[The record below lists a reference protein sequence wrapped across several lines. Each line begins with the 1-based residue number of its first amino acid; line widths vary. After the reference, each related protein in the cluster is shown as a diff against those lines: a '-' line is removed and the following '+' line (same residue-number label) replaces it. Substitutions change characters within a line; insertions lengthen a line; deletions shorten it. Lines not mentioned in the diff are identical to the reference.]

1 MRQKIVISGHILAW
15 GVLGAG
21 GVAGVLAPSSEC
33 SRGATLRQVA
43 GFFDPKE
50 SRAKASARWTLW
62 EDFLLTLCTPR
73 PEGEG
78 QSGRGED

>member
-1 MRQKIVISGHILAW
+1 MQA
-15 GVLGAG
+15 
-21 GVAGVLAPSSEC
+21 SSSKY
-33 SRGATLRQVA
+33 SRGATLLQEA
-43 GFFDPKE
+43 GFLDPQE

-62 EDFLLTLCTPR
+62 GDFLLTLCTLR